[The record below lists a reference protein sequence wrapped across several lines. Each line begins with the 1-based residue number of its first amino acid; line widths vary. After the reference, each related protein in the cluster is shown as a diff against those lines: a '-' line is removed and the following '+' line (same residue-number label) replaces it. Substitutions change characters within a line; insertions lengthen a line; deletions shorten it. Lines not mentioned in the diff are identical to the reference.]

1 MKRPPAEFLRGVHF
15 AQEYAEQLS
24 EEAAGEFLDTVHEMA
39 SSVEQPTQKEIS
51 EGNYELGKL
60 QGRQEALTEFSQ
72 KITEAAYKH
81 FN

>member
-1 MKRPPAEFLRGVHF
+1 MKRPPAEFLRGIHF

-24 EEAAGEFLDTVHEMA
+24 EAAAGEFLDMVHEIANA
-39 SSVEQPTQKEIS
+39 SDRPTIA
-51 EGNYELGKL
+51 EGNYELGIL
-60 QGRQEALTEFSQ
+60 MGRQKGLAEFSQ